1 MSEEKCK
8 FYKKQFLSNY
18 CELFKQPCYG
28 KHCNFIKEFTRLNEL
43 EQELQAAKEDA
54 ERYRQEANN
63 ASELAQKNLDKYFKA
78 KEENEYRD
86 NMLCEQIEIWRS
98 NCDAW
103 MNQSNKFEQQ
113 NKQMREALENAK
125 KMFIEQGH
133 CPWADGTGKFDCESC
148 NDNCMFP
155 SIQQALNQL
164 KGVE

>member
-78 KEENEYRD
+78 KEENEKLIIAD
-86 NMLCEQIEIWRS
+86 GILNVE
-98 NCDAW
+98 
-103 MNQSNKFEQQ
+103 NQKQYEKIQNLTQQ
-113 NKQMREALENAK
+113 NKRLHEALK
-125 KMFIEQGH
+125 KIAM
-133 CPWADGTGKFDCESC
+133 C
-148 NDNCMFP
+148 NYSDKKATNLEWCK
-155 SIQQALNQL
+155 ITA
-164 KGVE
+164 